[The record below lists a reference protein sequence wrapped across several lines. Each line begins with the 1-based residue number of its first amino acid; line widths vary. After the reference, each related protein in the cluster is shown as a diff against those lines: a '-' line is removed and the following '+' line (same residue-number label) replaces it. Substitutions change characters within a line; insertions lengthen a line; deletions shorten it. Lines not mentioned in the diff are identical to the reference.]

1 MLTIQNLN
9 KLNHKTL
16 GKKNFYVER
25 IEEQLS
31 LDAST
36 FTACE
41 HKYKITITNRQYA
54 ITITLNRES
63 SILGSMNVY
72 TLHSS
77 TGHKLYLLKGEIN
90 NMDVFIDKLRL
101 VALSKFK

>member
-1 MLTIQNLN
+1 MLTIKNLN

-16 GKKNFYVER
+16 GKKNFYVAR
-25 IEEQLS
+25 VEEQFSIDSNS
-31 LDAST
+31 L
-36 FTACE
+36 TACE
-41 HKYKITITNRQYA
+41 HQYKFELSNRQYA

-63 SILGSMNVY
+63 SKLGSMNVY

-90 NMDVFIDKLRL
+90 NMDIFIDKLRL
-101 VALSKFK
+101 VALG